1 MHGRIHVATGPSSW
15 RSKRARKAARRFRAY
30 ALVCLA
36 AGVLSVGGTDAD
48 VGSGR
53 AILNARN
60 ATVTDHDA
68 MTIVQVGGGITNT
81 GSAPV
86 QFRLNTLSSED
97 QAKIQKLMQTKGAL
111 PSPSRSDSTKYDI
124 TGLVDGVSRTIHRV
138 PEELVPSAV
147 RSLIKPELPK
157 R

>member
-1 MHGRIHVATGPSSW
+1 V
-15 RSKRARKAARRFRAY
+15 
-30 ALVCLA
+30 
-36 AGVLSVGGTDAD
+36 GVLTVGVTNAA
-48 VGSGR
+48 GSGR
-53 AILNARN
+53 ATSNARN
-60 ATVTDHDA
+60 PTVTDHDA

-97 QAKIQKLMQTKGAL
+97 QAKIRKLLQTKGAL
-111 PSPSRSDSTKYDI
+111 PPPSRSDSTKYDI
-124 TGLVDGVSRTIHRV
+124 TGVVDGEPRTIRRV

-147 RSLIKPELPK
+147 RSLVKPELPN